1 MTSNEHSLARALIEA
16 HVDPAVAP
24 VVLDAVDGWASVVEQ
39 AQDAIEQAQRSSDDL
54 SRYYTVKELR
64 FLFKMSDS
72 GVRALLD
79 QGALPVTRIGGAIRV
94 PIVDANRYLDEHT
107 TRNEPAPRRDP
118 RPRRSPEEDE
128 VLRRW
133 PGLAD

>member
-24 VVLDAVDGWASVVEQ
+24 VVLEAVDGWVSVVER
-39 AQDAIEQAQRSSDDL
+39 AQDAIEQAERTSDDL
-54 SRYYTVKELR
+54 NRYYTVRELR
-64 FLFKMSDS
+64 LLFKMSDS
-72 GVRALLD
+72 GVRSLID
-79 QGALPVTRIGGAIRV
+79 QGAFPSTRIGGSIRV

-107 TRNEPAPRRDP
+107 TRNEPAPKRDP
-118 RPRRSPEEDE
+118 RPRRSPEDAE
-128 VLRRW
+128 VLRQW